1 MKKVS
6 WIVVIAGAVVGL
18 AAVVLTHLGNPA
30 NMGFCIAC
38 FLRDITGA
46 VGMHSAA
53 KVQYVRPEIIGLVLG
68 AFVMSVA
75 TKEFR
80 AKAGSSPATRF
91 VLGAFVMIGALA
103 FLGCPLRMVLRIG
116 GGDLNAMVGLVGFTL
131 GIFIGIQFLKRGF
144 SLKRAYPV
152 GKGEGGVLPIVMTGL
167 LILVIAV
174 PSLFKFSEDGP
185 GSKHAPMLAALLIA
199 VVVGALAQRARLCMV
214 GGIRDAMLFKDF
226 KLLYG
231 FVAIFVVVLAGS
243 LITGSFKLGFELQP
257 IAHSSQLWNLL
268 GMVLVGWGSV
278 LLGGCPL
285 RTADE
290 LRRSLGAEHHGNVV
304 ILHDLSGLRVDIQL
318 ELALKRDILLNE
330 EHTAESVGFL
340 DDSDLMAALGSDQRR
355 LHASDTA
362 ADNHDIP
369 LMHGRCIIFALKLAP
384 CGGIDRAAILS
395 GGNKLAE
402 TGVTAQTLV
411 DLIRLTHSRF
421 VGQVRIG
428 NNASADFDDVY

>member
-38 FLRDITGA
+38 FLRDIAGA

-68 AFVMSVA
+68 AFIMSVA

-116 GGDLNAMVGLVGFTL
+116 GGDLNAVVGLVGFTL

-174 PSLFKFSEDGP
+174 PSLFKFSEEGP

-214 GGIRDAMLFKDF
+214 GGIRDVVLFREP
-226 KLLYG
+226 KLLMG
-231 FVAIFVVVLAGS
+231 FGAILISALVCNLILTGATDGTYFHLA
-243 LITGSFKLGFELQP
+243 FEGQP
-257 IAHSSQLWNLL
+257 IAHTDGLWNCL
-268 GMVLVGWGSV
+268 GMVLVGFGCV

-285 RTADE
+285 RQLVLSGEGSSDSAVTVLGLIVGAAFAHNFGLASSAEGPTAN
-290 LRRSLGAEHHGNVV
+290 GKIAVV
-304 ILHDLSGLRVDIQL
+304 IGLV
-318 ELALKRDILLNE
+318 
-330 EHTAESVGFL
+330 VV
-340 DDSDLMAALGSDQRR
+340 
-355 LHASDTA
+355 
-362 ADNHDIP
+362 
-369 LMHGRCIIFALKLAP
+369 
-384 CGGIDRAAILS
+384 AAIGCL
-395 GGNKLAE
+395 NTFRKKA
-402 TGVTAQTLV
+402 
-411 DLIRLTHSRF
+411 
-421 VGQVRIG
+421 
-428 NNASADFDDVY
+428 